1 MCVAGTR
8 AADKRLG
15 APMKIPTSARHL
27 DIADMRRRLGDDEA
41 LIADLLGLFL
51 EDCAARMQA
60 ISAAVASGQLD
71 AVRRGAHQLKG
82 SAANLA
88 AGGAVEAAGTL
99 ESMAERGEADAIDA
113 QFARLTLEV
122 EQLVAELR
130 DQPAGRP

>member
-1 MCVAGTR
+1 
-8 AADKRLG
+8 
-15 APMKIPTSARHL
+15 MKIPTSARHL